1 MGLNMYE
8 LLPFWHALFTDLGFD
23 VAVSPFSSRK
33 LYIAGQATIPSD
45 TVCFPA
51 KLMHGHVDYLI
62 EQGVKTIFY
71 PCMSY
76 NMDEHLGDNH
86 YNCPVVAYYPEVI
99 AANMPAVRRID
110 FIHDYVGIDHRKV
123 FPKKLTGILQQH
135 FPDITAREVRHAC
148 DAAYAAYDAYMNDVR
163 AKGEEMIEQA
173 RREGRRIIVLVGRP
187 YHVDPEIN
195 HGIDKLIAGFGAAVV
210 TEDSLSWHMQ
220 KQAQGVLNQWTY
232 HARLYAAARY
242 ITTQRDMNLVQLVS
256 FGCGVD
262 AITTDEVREI
272 LEAKDK
278 IYTQIK
284 IDEITNL
291 GAVRIRLRSLF
302 AAIDQQQALA
312 AQNERKD

>member
-1 MGLNMYE
+1 MPGW
-8 LLPFWHALFTDLGFD
+8 PPG
-23 VAVSPFSSRK
+23 SS
-33 LYIAGQATIPSD
+33 TS
-45 TVCFPA
+45 T
-51 KLMHGHVDYLI
+51 
-62 EQGVKTIFY
+62 
-71 PCMSY
+71 
-76 NMDEHLGDNH
+76 
-86 YNCPVVAYYPEVI
+86 
-99 AANMPAVRRID
+99 
-110 FIHDYVGIDHRKV
+110 DHRKV

-256 FGCGVD
+256 FG
-262 AITTDEVREI
+262 
-272 LEAKDK
+272 
-278 IYTQIK
+278 
-284 IDEITNL
+284 
-291 GAVRIRLRSLF
+291 AV
-302 AAIDQQQALA
+302 
-312 AQNERKD
+312 